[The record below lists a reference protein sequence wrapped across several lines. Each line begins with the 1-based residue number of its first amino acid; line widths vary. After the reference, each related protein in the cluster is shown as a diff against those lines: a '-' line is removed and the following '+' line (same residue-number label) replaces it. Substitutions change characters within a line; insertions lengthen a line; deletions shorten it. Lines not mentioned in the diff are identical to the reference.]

1 MTIKRK
7 DHDLSTTTHRNSADP
22 NAYLTVPE
30 YVDAIRELHRAA
42 YLIGK
47 LAAANSSS
55 RRW

>member
-42 YLIGK
+42 YQCPSAK
-47 LAAANSSS
+47 LLSHLNHL
-55 RRW
+55 